1 MSVKQAKIILPSP
14 AEDVAI
20 TAAAL
25 GDPDALPLTDEEMD
39 RLIPRRGQGRPALAA
54 AKVATSVPLDP
65 RVLAAFKAAGPGWQS
80 RINDALVEWAD
91 AHGMLGER

>member
-1 MSVKQAKIILPSP
+1 MPSP

-39 RLIPRRGQGRPALAA
+39 RLIPRRGRGRPAAA
-54 AKVATSVPLDP
+54 AQVATSVLLDP
-65 RVLAAFKAAGPGWQS
+65 RVLAAFKAAGPGWQT
-80 RINDALVEWAD
+80 RINDALLEWAD
-91 AHGMLGER
+91 AHGMLDER

>member
-1 MSVKQAKIILPSP
+1 MPSP
-14 AEDVAI
+14 SEDVAI

-39 RLIPRRGQGRPALAA
+39 RLIPRRGQGRPVVVA
-54 AKVATSVPLDP
+54 AKVATSVLLDP
-65 RVLAAFKAAGPGWQS
+65 RVLAAFKAAGPGWQA

-91 AHGMLGER
+91 AHGMLGGR

>member
-1 MSVKQAKIILPSP
+1 MPSP

-39 RLIPRRGQGRPALAA
+39 RLIPPRGQGRPAVAA
-54 AKVATSVPLDP
+54 AQVATSVLLDR
-65 RVLAAFKAAGPGWQS
+65 RVLAAFKAAGPGWQT
-80 RINDALVEWAD
+80 RINDALLEWAD
-91 AHGMLGER
+91 AHGMLDER

>member
-1 MSVKQAKIILPSP
+1 MPSP
-14 AEDVAI
+14 SEDVAI

-39 RLIPRRGQGRPALAA
+39 RLIPRRGQGRPAVAA
-54 AKVATSVPLDP
+54 VKVATSVLLDP
-65 RVLAAFKAAGPGWQS
+65 RVLAAFKAAGPGWQN
-80 RINDALVEWAD
+80 RINDALVEWAG